1 MSVRLESL
9 HKITDLKNRLTQQA
23 NWQYTESLRNLETER
38 EKLQNLL
45 ASHEEAVLE
54 LHNMTME
61 GVSAQEL
68 HGWMQFMLSQRSL
81 IERQN
86 HLIEGK
92 RSECTEKRQEM
103 TECYLE
109 EQKWVKLKGRRLE
122 EHQAWLNK
130 LAQESLDEIAVTGY
144 QRTKG

>member
-1 MSVRLESL
+1 MSVRLQSL

-23 NWQYTESLRNLETER
+23 NWRYTESLRNLDTER
-38 EKLQNLL
+38 EKLQELL
-45 ASHEEAVLE
+45 NSHDQAILE
-54 LHNMTME
+54 LHNLTND

-68 HGWMQFMLSQRSL
+68 QGWMHFMLSQRTL

-92 RSECTEKRQEM
+92 QSECTEKRQEM
-103 TECYLE
+103 TDCYLE

-122 EHQAWLNK
+122 EYQEFLNK
-130 LAQESLDEIAVTGY
+130 VGQETLDEIAVTGY